1 MKIIKDKFRN
11 SFNFKFEFVFTDIVL
26 RYKNEI
32 ESKKSSSGE
41 ISPAIIK
48 LAKK

>member
-1 MKIIKDKFRN
+1 MS
-11 SFNFKFEFVFTDIVL
+11 SFNFKFEFVSTDIRLYTVL
-26 RYKNEI
+26 RYTNEI
-32 ESKKSSSGE
+32 DCKKGSGGE

>member
-1 MKIIKDKFRN
+1 MFLYIY
-11 SFNFKFEFVFTDIVL
+11 SFEIP
-26 RYKNEI
+26 NEI
-32 ESKKSSSGE
+32 YIKKGSSGE